1 MPRDVAIDPHP
12 VGLASRRASVPTQP
26 ATLIVIGVA
35 DPRVLWRNVLWR
47 RGVARRAGRWARQAL

>member
-26 ATLIVIGVA
+26 TTLIVIGVA
-35 DPRVLWRNVLWR
+35 DLRVL
-47 RGVARRAGRWARQAL
+47 